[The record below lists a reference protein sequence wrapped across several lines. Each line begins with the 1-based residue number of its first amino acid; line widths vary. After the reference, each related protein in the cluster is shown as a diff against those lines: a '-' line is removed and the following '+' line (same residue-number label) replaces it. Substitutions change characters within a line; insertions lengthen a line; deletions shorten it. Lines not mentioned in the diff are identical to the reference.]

1 MPVEDIDLRLD
12 DNLNDND
19 QNLQLVE
26 DQNDI
31 SSQNLDTKTINSNS
45 NNKREYTVNI
55 PPDSKPI
62 VVLCGPPNSGK
73 SMIIKCLADYLYN
86 SSDLGYSIKANR
98 NLIAHDDYQL
108 DCEIFD
114 SSLGQEAPLS
124 NTTDFL
130 LADVIDKNG
139 DIKLYFLEAPGEHY
153 FSFDKIKD
161 EPNLPFK
168 HYLSKVA
175 TTDSGIQ
182 RKVIY
187 VIILDL
193 DSPIPFRK
201 NETFRKKYQE
211 KMIKLY
217 NNYVKGRTSKVIL
230 LYNKVDI
237 PQDGKWANSNSVFN
251 LPSIIADAKGYY
263 PNFFNSF
270 TQKKL
275 GFFTIDNFT
284 FLPFCTGTYNPD
296 ENGNKTYTSPGSYY
310 PATLWKELVK
320 KF

>member
-26 DQNDI
+26 EQNDI

-108 DCEIFD
+108 DCQIFD

-175 TTDSGIQ
+175 TTGSGIQ

-193 DSPIPFRK
+193 DSPIPFRR
-201 NETFRKKYQE
+201 NETFRKKYQD
-211 KMIKLY
+211 KMIRL
-217 NNYVKGRTSKVIL
+217 
-230 LYNKVDI
+230 
-237 PQDGKWANSNSVFN
+237 
-251 LPSIIADAKGYY
+251 
-263 PNFFNSF
+263 
-270 TQKKL
+270 
-275 GFFTIDNFT
+275 
-284 FLPFCTGTYNPD
+284 C
-296 ENGNKTYTSPGSYY
+296 
-310 PATLWKELVK
+310 
-320 KF
+320 

>member
-26 DQNDI
+26 EQNDI

-45 NNKREYTVNI
+45 NNKREYKINI

-98 NLIAHDDYQL
+98 NLIADDDYQL

-114 SSLGQEAPLS
+114 SSLGQEAPFS
-124 NTTDFL
+124 NTTNFL

-175 TTDSGIQ
+175 TTGSGIQ

-193 DSPIPFRK
+193 DSPIPFRR
-201 NETFRKKYQE
+201 NETFRKKYQD
-211 KMIKLY
+211 KMIRLY
-217 NNYVKGRTSKVIL
+217 NNYVKGRNSKVIL

-237 PQDGKWANSNSVFN
+237 PQDGKWANSNGVFN
-251 LPSIIADAKGYY
+251 LPSIIADAKGHY

-275 GFFTIDNFT
+275 VFFTIDNFT

-320 KF
+320 RF

>member
-45 NNKREYTVNI
+45 NNKREYKINI

-86 SSDLGYSIKANR
+86 SSELGYTIKANR
-98 NLIAHDDYQL
+98 NLIADDDYQL

-114 SSLGQEAPLS
+114 SSLGQEAPFS
-124 NTTDFL
+124 NTTNFL
-130 LADVIDKNG
+130 LADVLDKHGN
-139 DIKLYFLEAPGEHY
+139 IQLYFLEAPGEHY
-153 FSFDKIKD
+153 FSLDKD
-161 EPNLPFK
+161 EPNVPFK

-175 TTDSGIQ
+175 TTGSGVQ

-187 VIILDL
+187 VILLDL
-193 DSPIPFRK
+193 DSPISFRK
-201 NETFRKKYQE
+201 NETIRRKYQD
-211 KMIKLY
+211 KMIRLY
-217 NNYVKGRTSKVIL
+217 NNYVKGRNSKVIL

-237 PQDGKWANSNSVFN
+237 PRNGLWANSNGVFN
-251 LPSIIADAKGYY
+251 LSSILEDAKGHYA
-263 PNFFNSF
+263 NFFNNF
-270 TQKKL
+270 TRKIL

-296 ENGNKTYTSPGSYY
+296 ENGDKTYTSPGSYY
-310 PATLWKELVK
+310 PQTLWNELVK
-320 KF
+320 RF

>member
-1 MPVEDIDLRLD
+1 MSVEDIDLRLD

-19 QNLQLVE
+19 QNLQLGKV
-26 DQNDI
+26 QNDI

-139 DIKLYFLEAPGEHY
+139 EIKLYFLEAPGEHY

-175 TTDSGIQ
+175 TTGSGIQ

-193 DSPIPFRK
+193 DSPIPFRR
-201 NETFRKKYQE
+201 NETFRKKYQD
-211 KMIKLY
+211 KMIRLY
-217 NNYVKGRTSKVIL
+217 NNYVKGRNSKVIL

-237 PQDGKWANSNSVFN
+237 PQDGKWANSNGVFN
-251 LPSIIADAKGYY
+251 LPSIIADAKGHY

-275 GFFTIDNFT
+275 VFFTIDNFT

>member
-19 QNLQLVE
+19 QNLQLGEV
-26 DQNDI
+26 QNDI
-31 SSQNLDTKTINSNS
+31 SSQNLDTKIIKSNS
-45 NNKREYTVNI
+45 NKKEYKINI

-73 SMIIKCLADYLYN
+73 SMIIKCLADYLYD
-86 SSDLGYSIKANR
+86 SSELGYSIKANR
-98 NLIAHDDYQL
+98 NLIADDDYQL
-108 DCEIFD
+108 DCKIFD
-114 SSLGQEAPLS
+114 SSLGQEAPFS
-124 NTTDFL
+124 NTTNFL
-130 LADVIDKNG
+130 LADVLDKDGN
-139 DIKLYFLEAPGEHY
+139 IQLYFLEAPGEHY
-153 FSFDKIKD
+153 FSLDKIND
-161 EPNLPFK
+161 EPDLPFK

-175 TTDSGIQ
+175 TNGSGVQ

-187 VIILDL
+187 VILLDL
-193 DSPIPFRK
+193 DSPISFRRHK
-201 NETFRKKYQE
+201 TIREKYQK

-217 NNYVKGRTSKVIL
+217 DNYVKGRTSKVIL

-237 PQDGKWANSNSVFN
+237 PQGGLWANSNGVFN
-251 LPSIIADAKGYY
+251 LSSILQDAKGHY
-263 PNFFNSF
+263 PNFFNNF

-320 KF
+320 RF